1 MKETVEL
8 RISSR
13 IFGKQKT
20 VAIMSLEGFIDST
33 TSVILK
39 DELGSLGRDINRFIL
54 NFSGV
59 EYVSS
64 AGWGVILARIKEHRE
79 KGGDIVFTKMIK
91 EVYSIY
97 QLLELDKVIKCF
109 ANIEESLRYFGEAP
123 TTPIPE
129 AARPPV
135 REKPAAPAPDRPK
148 PAAAAKPRRKDLEDA
163 IRTIAAEYPLYNTAQ
178 IKARLESGDYGFEK
192 LGRLK
197 LYNLLRSLNLN
208 TREKRLY
215 HAWQAEKKARKEK
228 L

>member
-13 IFGKQKT
+13 IIGKQKT

-33 TSVILK
+33 TAVILK
-39 DELGSLGRDINRFIL
+39 EELGTLGRDVNRFIL

-97 QLLELDKVIKCF
+97 QLLELDKVIKYF
-109 ANIEESLRYFGEAP
+109 ANIEESLRFFGEAP
-123 TTPIPE
+123 GTPIPE
-129 AARPPV
+129 AVRPTVKERPV
-135 REKPAAPAPDRPK
+135 AAPAK
-148 PAAAAKPRRKDLEDA
+148 KTPAVHGRRKDLEEA
-163 IRTIAAEYPLYNTAQ
+163 IRAIIADNPLYNTAQ
-178 IKARLESGDYGFEK
+178 IKNRLESDEYGFEK

-197 LYNLLRSLNLN
+197 MYNLLRSLNLN

-215 HAWQAEKKARKEK
+215 HAWQAEKKARKER